1 VIIRDFPVFAF
12 LNLISFISCSNGKN
26 VKLALLYAL
35 GSQSVLSE
43 LHLLGALPRSFNIPY
58 SLFAEGFVSALEL
71 HSPALSWGALVLIT
85 LYRDLMIQLLF
96 TSYWEAFLHALLS

>member
-1 VIIRDFPVFAF
+1 VFAF
-12 LNLISFISCSNGKN
+12 LNLISFISCSNGNN

-58 SLFAEGFVSALEL
+58 SLFAEGFVSALAL